1 MTVMEDGESKVL
13 RLSLEDILIFA
24 TGAAGIPP
32 LGFEQQPSIAFK
44 AVHDGL
50 LSDLPTASTCSNTLY
65 MPTVNHNNCIKFK
78 YNFVFAVSCA
88 VGFGK
93 V

>member
-13 RLSLEDILIFA
+13 PLSLEDILIFE
-24 TGAAGIPP
+24 TGAAGFPP

-44 AVHDGL
+44 AVHDEL
-50 LSDLPTASTCSNTLY
+50 LSDLPTASTLY
-65 MPTVNHNNCIKFK
+65 MPTVNHNDCIKLK